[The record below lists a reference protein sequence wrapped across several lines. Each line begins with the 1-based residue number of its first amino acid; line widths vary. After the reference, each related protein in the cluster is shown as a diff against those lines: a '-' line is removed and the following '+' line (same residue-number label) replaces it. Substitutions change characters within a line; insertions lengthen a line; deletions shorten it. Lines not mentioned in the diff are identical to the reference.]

1 MCTSAF
7 SAGIIEAVEAEDI
20 MNKLQLLVENNQQV
34 GTCALM
40 IFLLEFHVAVACCL
54 LITQTGVDSVV
65 SRTGESL
72 ETLCC
77 HHRSQ
82 QPPATRC
89 LSHLLSPSFCG
100 HLSENVKIGFRC

>member
-40 IFLLEFHVAVACCL
+40 ISLPEFHFAVACCL
-54 LITQTGVDSVV
+54 LSTQTGMDSIAC
-65 SRTGESL
+65 RIGE
-72 ETLCC
+72 
-77 HHRSQ
+77 
-82 QPPATRC
+82 
-89 LSHLLSPSFCG
+89 
-100 HLSENVKIGFRC
+100 KI